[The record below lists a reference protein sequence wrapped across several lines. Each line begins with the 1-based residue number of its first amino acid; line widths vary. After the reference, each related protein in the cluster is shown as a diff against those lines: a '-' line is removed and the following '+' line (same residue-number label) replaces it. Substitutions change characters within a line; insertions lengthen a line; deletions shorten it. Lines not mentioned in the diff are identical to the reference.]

1 LSYRARAA
9 ALGPRPC
16 GEGNK
21 TNNEDPVTHDF
32 PNVREEEALE
42 LADPRFSALVAKH
55 AELEHEIDLEN
66 HRPMPDTLHLT
77 ELKRQKLRVKEE
89 MERLAEDGHR
99 HH

>member
-1 LSYRARAA
+1 MVSGPAARAS
-9 ALGPRPC
+9 
-16 GEGNK
+16 K
-21 TNNEDPVTHDF
+21 TKNEEPVTHDF

-89 MERLAEDGHR
+89 LERLSEEPR
-99 HH
+99 HQHH